1 MNRTPLRFFSEF
13 HDRTVLF
20 RAGRVIFTTYGV
32 LVGAAFFAGLTASCA
47 YVAAVGLPPASFAQF
62 VPIALVAVLVGARVA
77 SVAADWRRVLS
88 DPLGALVRPGFFMHG
103 GVAGGGL
110 SALGYCWWTG
120 MDPFVW
126 CDALGFC
133 MPIGE
138 ALCRI
143 GCYVY
148 GCCWGR
154 PSDGP
159 FGVCYN
165 SPDAAVV
172 REKCAHRG
180 VRLHPAQLYA
190 TVAHGAQFVV
200 FLALLPGKPFD
211 GFFAGLYL
219 VSHPLLR
226 LFLEMFRDDH
236 RGFVGNK
243 LTQTQLYSL
252 IQLGLGVACLA
263 GSTVRQQNHAL
274 ERSFGD
280 AVLVTLSQ
288 PAVLSAILGGTL
300 TVVLAFGLHYGR
312 VGSWLAPANKATP
325 SLLGQA

>member
-13 HDRTVLF
+13 HDQTVLF
-20 RAGRVIFTTYGV
+20 RAGRLIFTTYGV
-32 LVGAAFFAGLTASCA
+32 LVGSAFFAGLTASCA
-47 YVAAVGLPPASFAQF
+47 YVAAVGLPPALFAQF
-62 VPIALVAVLVGARVA
+62 LPIALIAVLLGARAA
-77 SVAADWRRVLS
+77 SVAADWRRVFS

-110 SALGYCWWTG
+110 AALGYCWFTG

-154 PSDGP
+154 PSTGP
-159 FGVCYN
+159 FGVCYT

-172 REKCAHRG
+172 REKACHRG
-180 VRLHPAQLYA
+180 VRLHPAQLYGS
-190 TVAHGAQFVV
+190 VAHGAQFAV
-200 FLALLPGKPFD
+200 FLALLPSKPFD

-219 VSHPLLR
+219 VTHPILR
-226 LFLEMFRDDH
+226 LFLETFRDDH
-236 RGFVGNK
+236 RGSVGGK
-243 LTQTQLYSL
+243 LTHTQLYSV
-252 IQLGLGVACLA
+252 IQLVLGGACLA
-263 GSTVRQQNHAL
+263 GSALRQHNHVL
-274 ERSFGD
+274 EKTFAD
-280 AVLVTLSQ
+280 AVAVTLAQ
-288 PAVLSAILGGTL
+288 PTVLATILGGTL
-300 TVVLAFGLHYGR
+300 TVVLAFGLHFGR
-312 VGSWLAPANKATP
+312 VGSWLSPSKPA
-325 SLLGQA
+325 SMLGEA

>member
-20 RAGRVIFTTYGV
+20 RVGRVIFTTYGV
-32 LVGAAFFAGLTASCA
+32 LVGGAFFAGLTASSA
-47 YVAAVGLPPASFAQF
+47 YVAAVGLPPSSFAQF
-62 VPIALVAVLVGARVA
+62 LPVALVAVLVGARAA
-77 SVAADWRRVLS
+77 SLAADWQRFLS

-110 SALGYCWWTG
+110 AALGYCWWTG

-154 PSDGP
+154 PSEGP

-172 REKCAHRG
+172 REKCVHRG

-190 TVAHGAQFVV
+190 TVAHGAQFVG
-200 FLALLPGKPFD
+200 FLALLPIKPFD

-219 VSHPLLR
+219 VTHPLLR
-226 LFLEMFRDDH
+226 LFLETFRDDH
-236 RGFVGNK
+236 RGFVGSK
-243 LTQTQLYSL
+243 LTQTQLYS
-252 IQLGLGVACLA
+252 IVQLFLGVACLV
-263 GSTVRQQNHAL
+263 GSAARQRNHAL
-274 ERSFGD
+274 ETGFAA
-280 AVLVTLSQ
+280 AVSTTLSQ
-288 PAVLSAILGGTL
+288 APVLSAILGGTC
-300 TVVLAFGLHYGR
+300 TVILAFGLHFGR
-312 VGSWLAPANKATP
+312 VGSWLAPAAKAAP
-325 SLLGQA
+325 SLFGRA